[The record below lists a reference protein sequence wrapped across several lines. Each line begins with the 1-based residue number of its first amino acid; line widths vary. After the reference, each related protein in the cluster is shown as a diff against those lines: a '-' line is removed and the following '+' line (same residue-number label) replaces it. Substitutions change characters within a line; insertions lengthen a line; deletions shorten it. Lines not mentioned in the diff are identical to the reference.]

1 MKQLSRREFEK
12 WAGTYDRSPL
22 NYFLFRP
29 AYITLIEEIARWH
42 ADNRRA
48 FRVLDVGCGTGTLA
62 GLIANTPWDARVTG
76 VDYAAS
82 MCVEAASKARASG
95 VSGHVHFV
103 NGDSEHLPIADE
115 SIDVVTCSNS
125 FHHYPRQATVVAE
138 FWRILA
144 PGGRLILIDGFR
156 DCVVGWVV
164 YDVIIDHVEG
174 DVHHAPWWVIDNY
187 FHEAG
192 FRNIHRRKFGFLF
205 PALATIGDK

>member
-1 MKQLSRREFEK
+1 MKRRSRHEFEK

-29 AYITLIEEIARWH
+29 SYITLMEEIARWH

-48 FRVLDVGCGTGTLA
+48 FSVLDVGCGTGTLA
-62 GLIANTPWDARVTG
+62 GLIADTPWTTRVIG
-76 VDYAAS
+76 LDYAAG
-82 MCVEAASKARASG
+82 MCVEAASKARAGG
-95 VSGHVHFV
+95 VDGGVHFV
-103 NGDSEHLPIADE
+103 NGDSEHLPFADE

-125 FHHYPRQATVVAE
+125 FHHYPHQAAVVAE

-156 DCVVGWVV
+156 DCVVGWMV

-187 FHEAG
+187 FREAG
-192 FRNIHRRKFGFLF
+192 FRNIRRRKFSFLF